1 MESQKQS
8 HTAHLISSGQHRWG
22 WSQGT
27 DSIQVILVS
36 SFPIPSRSGCHGLKI
51 GWCRWGTGRQVK
63 LGRIQVQTDTLLET
77 HGGTFWQLLQL
88 PSQAQY
94 TPFFR
99 FLRFYWRETFIRTHK
114 WCAQNYFTK
123 SISHIK
129 DKYCT
134 FRTLLQT
141 PKIEAKNIT
150 TPTSTFLGWSEF
162 LFPFDVDGMKET
174 INVDLLNVT
183 HTCTIW
189 NILKR
194 FEIHRLSWI
203 SLSLALSLSV
213 SVSGSLWSL
222 HFCCNH
228 VKLRNFVANCWE
240 TLNYGIFCRK
250 KMDSSLWA
258 EKSGMRCAPSGLR
271 ILS

>member
-1 MESQKQS
+1 MRLVPRYGFHSS
-8 HTAHLISSGQHRWG
+8 HTSLEFPY
-22 WSQGT
+22 
-27 DSIQVILVS
+27 SIKKWMLCVS
-36 SFPIPSRSGCHGLKI
+36 HGLKI

-63 LGRIQVQTDTLLET
+63 LGRIQVQTDTLQET
-77 HGGTFWQLLQL
+77 HDGTFWQLLQL

-114 WCAQNYFTK
+114 WYAQNYFTK

-162 LFPFDVDGMKET
+162 LFPFDVDGMKE
-174 INVDLLNVT
+174 
-183 HTCTIW
+183 
-189 NILKR
+189 
-194 FEIHRLSWI
+194 I
-203 SLSLALSLSV
+203 S
-213 SVSGSLWSL
+213 
-222 HFCCNH
+222 
-228 VKLRNFVANCWE
+228 
-240 TLNYGIFCRK
+240 
-250 KMDSSLWA
+250 
-258 EKSGMRCAPSGLR
+258 
-271 ILS
+271 